1 MAKLTDKQ
9 HSYLGMYM
17 STYDF
22 VGSNKLMDVANEVLG
37 VNWEAEDDVRQIEDI
52 LEHINPDGFMVEH
65 ISNSNHLAIGSDP
78 ANNKI
83 SSALWQRDAG
93 EMAKKIIDN
102 MFAVA
107 DSAPLMSSF
116 DYNRML
122 KTIFSDHEVRN
133 SHISHNDILIWGT
146 LEARGNGTDLLILS
160 GLNE

>member
-65 ISNSNHLAIGSDP
+65 ISNCKTDDDIRVREMDNFTSTALFEWFNNFIDYVQYNHSNIYNEAC
-78 ANNKI
+78 KY
-83 SSALWQRDAG
+83 
-93 EMAKKIIDN
+93 
-102 MFAVA
+102 A
-107 DSAPLMSSF
+107 D
-116 DYNRML
+116 DR
-122 KTIFSDHEVRN
+122 EEG
-133 SHISHNDILIWGT
+133 NDGV
-146 LEARGNGTDLLILS
+146 
-160 GLNE
+160 

>member
-65 ISNSNHLAIGSDP
+65 ISNSKTDDDIRVREMDNFTSTALFEWF
-78 ANNKI
+78 NNF
-83 SSALWQRDAG
+83 
-93 EMAKKIIDN
+93 IDYVQLHN
-102 MFAVA
+102 RNIYNQACKYA
-107 DSAPLMSSF
+107 D
-116 DYNRML
+116 DR
-122 KTIFSDHEVRN
+122 EEG
-133 SHISHNDILIWGT
+133 NDGV
-146 LEARGNGTDLLILS
+146 
-160 GLNE
+160 